1 MAGLRRASTNL
12 ANDLMMPCM
21 AQPEWQ
27 GCAGRQQ
34 IWPCP
39 ARDGRA
45 VPGIKT
51 SNNLACQV
59 DSSYYILT
67 LLIDFILTCELT
79 AGAHLNL
86 TLTELQELINHVK
99 KAMATEG
106 TALYSPEWA
115 KLEKDKAWHG

>member
-1 MAGLRRASTNL
+1 MAGLCQASTNL
-12 ANDLMMPCM
+12 AMPSKG
-21 AQPEWQ
+21 WQ
-27 GCAGRQQ
+27 GCAGYQHF
-34 IWPCP
+34 
-39 ARDGRA
+39 
-45 VPGIKT
+45 
-51 SNNLACQV
+51 NNLACQV

-67 LLIDFILTCELT
+67 LLTDFILTCELT

-86 TLTELQELINHVK
+86 ILTELQELINHVK